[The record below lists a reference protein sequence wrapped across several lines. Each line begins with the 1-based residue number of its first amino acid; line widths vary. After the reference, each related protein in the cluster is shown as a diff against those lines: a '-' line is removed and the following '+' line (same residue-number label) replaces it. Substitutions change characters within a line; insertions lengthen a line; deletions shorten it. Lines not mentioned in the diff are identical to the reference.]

1 MQRIPSDGAC
11 WPVGIHRFD
20 YEEGQRCF
28 SSLSHKGG
36 LVPHQDNGTSKSHV
50 KLTLLWPI
58 IPTFDLTNVFV
69 PPSTSA
75 NTSTSL
81 TISPALP
88 LPDTAPA
95 RLTRLM
101 RAGGKRNYLDGEG
114 GKITRHVGGKMLG
127 MQISLAVWLLL
138 FELK

>member
-20 YEEGQRCF
+20 YEEGQRCV
-28 SSLSHKGG
+28 SSSSHKGG
-36 LVPHQDNGTSKSHV
+36 LVPRQDNGTSKSHV
-50 KLTLLWPI
+50 KLTPLWPI
-58 IPTFDLTNVFV
+58 IPTFDLTNVFA

-75 NTSTSL
+75 NASAPPGT
-81 TISPALP
+81 SPASNQVN
-88 LPDTAPA
+88 PA
-95 RLTRLM
+95 HGNQGT
-101 RAGGKRNYLDGEG
+101 YSDGEG
-114 GKITRHVGGKMLG
+114 REITRYVGRGGKMLG